1 MRMKLTLSIALLFS
15 ACLLAGESEPAPQI
29 LQPEQPKSGP
39 GGSNYTHAAVKQ
51 SALGNGNTQI
61 WIYEPDEPKPAKAPV
76 IIFCHGWSAMD
87 PGPYLAW
94 IEHLARRGN
103 IVLYPR
109 YQAHIAV
116 APETFTLNAIVAI
129 KDALK
134 TLEADGH
141 VKPDLTRFA
150 SVGHSYGGIIAA
162 NLAVAAKDQGLPP
175 IKAVMALE
183 PGSNG
188 FGKPYLD
195 YSKIPAGTLLI
206 CMHGDD
212 DKFVGDRDAKKI
224 FTEAVNVAKA
234 DKDYIVLFS
243 DKRGSPPQNANHFA
257 PIAPKRHV
265 DAHDY
270 YGFWKWMDGL
280 TDAAFYGKNREYALG
295 NTEQQRFLGKW
306 SDGTPLIEPKVTD
319 DP

>member
-1 MRMKLTLSIALLFS
+1 MNAQTKLIFGAALLTAAF
-15 ACLLAGESEPAPQI
+15 LTAGDADPI
-29 LQPEQPKSGP
+29 RQPPQPKSGP
-39 GGSNYTHAAVKQ
+39 GSSDYPHASYTQ
-51 SALGNGNTQI
+51 GMLGKGNTQI
-61 WIYEPDEPKPAKAPV
+61 WFYEPAEPKPAQAPV

-109 YQAHIAV
+109 YQAGLATP
-116 APETFTLNAIVAI
+116 PEVFTPSAILAI
-129 KDALK
+129 KDAMK
-134 TLEADGH
+134 TLESDGH
-141 VKPDLTRFA
+141 VKPDATKFA

-162 NLAVAAKDQGLPP
+162 NLAAVAKDQGLPP
-175 IKAVMALE
+175 IKAVAAYE

-188 FGKPYLD
+188 FGKPYAD
-195 YSKIPAGTLLI
+195 YSQIPKGTLLI

-212 DKFVGDRDAKKI
+212 DKFVGDRDAKRI
-224 FTEAVNVAKA
+224 FNEAVNVGKE
-234 DKDYIVLFS
+234 DKDYVILYT
-243 DKRGSPPQNANHFA
+243 DKHGAPAQNSGHLA
-257 PIAPKRHV
+257 PIAPKNHV

-270 YGFWKWMDGL
+270 LGFWKWLDGL

-295 NTEQQRFLGKW
+295 NTEKQRFLGQW
-306 SDGTPLIEPKVTD
+306 SDGTPLKEPKITD